1 MLFLE
6 SHRLCEEAL
15 SHGYVV
21 IKVAITVVVGPAGV
35 GKTHIKFLLLE
46 KKPPALRT
54 STPGAEAPI
63 LIQVRTVS
71 SEKFRKLGKKWQEV
85 SADQM
90 LPLIARYIRSMA
102 VEKKEAIPEEL
113 KVYLE
118 QLQIPTVDTTIQ
130 DVASATPSDDTTL
143 SEGTTAS
150 SLESTPPNVEEAS
163 ACSLPDSEPASASE
177 AATLKKMINSL
188 MGKLEEL
195 VVEEGLSEEDAE
207 KLFSRE
213 WIYFTDS
220 GGQPQFHEL
229 LPLFV
234 RDVSSVVIV
243 SRLSDRLDQYPIDEY
258 YKDGKLIGKCESTQL
273 TCEDQMKCLIR
284 SLLSRNSTD
293 KLPKIIMVG
302 THLDK
307 ASECSE
313 SVEQKDEKLIEM
325 LGTEFQ
331 KQLVYYKP
339 FKKLLFPL
347 NALNPGKQ
355 DNTVADSVR
364 FAIESS
370 NAKEVK
376 VPIQWY
382 ILEHLIQGL
391 AKSLGRR
398 VLSKKLCSSMANALS
413 ITEKSLEAALRFFDE
428 LNVLKYSDALPEV
441 VFVDSQVPLDKISEL
456 VQHSYLLKHGE
467 VSTPLEGDWKR
478 FCDEGVINLDF
489 LQSFPDHYVKGLF
502 EAPHFLELLREQLVA
517 VPLAKLDLSLDAI
530 PDEHFMP
537 ALLDI
542 LPRKELENHQ
552 VFSSAAAPL
561 LFRFSHGCRRAGVFC
576 CLAVHLMRHSDWS
589 IQHENGKLI
598 LVSRNLIKFRLR
610 KESCL
615 VTLIDAFYH
624 IEVHVS
630 APLSLCQQVCPTIR
644 REVLTGISAASA
656 KLRYINDSPKLAV
669 FCPLHTASIEDAAS
683 PTTKE
688 RHAATIRG
696 EYCVCTETSEFHN
709 LTEGHRVWLSPEP
722 QGILR
727 TIYFL
732 KFCIITGTIFSSQ
745 QANSC
750 TSTSGTNECCRI
762 IASR

>member
-6 SHRLCEEAL
+6 SHHLCEEAL

-21 IKVAITVVVGPAGV
+21 IKVVITVVVGPAGV
-35 GKTHIKFLLLE
+35 GKTHLKFLLLE

-54 STPGAEAPI
+54 STPGAEAPV

-118 QLQIPTVDTTIQ
+118 QLQTPTIDTTSQ
-130 DVASATPSDDTTL
+130 DVPSATPSDGTTL
-143 SEGTTAS
+143 SECTTAS
-150 SLESTPPNVEEAS
+150 SLESTPPNVEEDS
-163 ACSLPDSEPASASE
+163 ACSLPDSEPASANE

-195 VVEEGLSEEDAE
+195 VIEEGLSEEDAE

-284 SLLSRNSTD
+284 SLLSRNSVD

-307 ASECSE
+307 AGECSE

-325 LGTEFQ
+325 LGPEFN

-339 FKKLLFPL
+339 FTKVLFPL
-347 NALNPGKQ
+347 NALNPGEQ
-355 DNTVADSVR
+355 DNTVADSIR
-364 FAIESS
+364 TNIGSS
-370 NAKEVK
+370 VAKEAK

-398 VLSKKLCSSMANALS
+398 VLSKKLCSSIANALS
-413 ITEKSLEAALRFFDE
+413 ITEKSLEAALHFFDE

-456 VQHSYLLKHGE
+456 VHHSYLLKHGR

-478 FCDEGVINLDF
+478 FCEQGVVTLDF
-489 LQSFPDHYVKGLF
+489 LSFFPNHYVKGLF
-502 EAPHFLELLREQLVA
+502 EAPELLELLKNQLVA
-517 VPLAKLDLSLDAI
+517 MPLAKLDSSVESVHAV
-530 PDEHFMP
+530 EHFMP

-542 LPRKELENHQ
+542 LSRKELEKHR

-561 LFRFSHGCRRAGVFC
+561 LFQFSHGCRRAGVFC
-576 CLAVHLMRHSDWS
+576 CLAVHLMKHSNWS
-589 IQHENGKLI
+589 IQHKNGGLI
-598 LVSRNLIKFRLR
+598 LVARNCITFRHP
-610 KESCL
+610 KHACY
-615 VTLIDAFYH
+615 VTLIDAFYYIEAH
-624 IEVHVS
+624 IEATAS
-630 APLSLCQQVCPTIR
+630 VCLKACPIIR
-644 REVLTGISAASA
+644 EDIFTGIDAACK
-656 KLRYINDSPKLAV
+656 KLRYINDTPQLAV
-669 FCPLHTASIEDAAS
+669 FCPHPSAS
-683 PTTKE
+683 PPPSTE
-688 RHAATIRG
+688 LRHAAVVEKEDNCCMCTKSKVFAELEDKHTIWLQ
-696 EYCVCTETSEFHN
+696 EAK
-709 LTEGHRVWLSPEP
+709 EGMTL
-722 QGILR
+722 
-727 TIYFL
+727 
-732 KFCIITGTIFSSQ
+732 
-745 QANSC
+745 
-750 TSTSGTNECCRI
+750 
-762 IASR
+762 